1 MSSSLPRFE
10 KFSAIIFL
18 NKLCDPF
25 SLSSLSRT
33 LNILIFTPLMESY
46 KSHRLSYLF
55 FILCSFLTGL
65 FQNSYPLTHLFC
77 LPFVLLY
84 CRCSLLH
91 FSLHSLSS
99 LAAEFLLGSFFFLI
113 NLFIYFYFWLRWVF
127 IAARGLSLVAL
138 SGGYSL
144 LRCTGF
150 SLRQFLLLRS
160 TGSRCAGFS
169 SCGSWA
175 Q

>member
-99 LAAEFLLGSFFFLI
+99 LAAEFLLGSFFFFYK
-113 NLFIYFYFWLRWVF
+113 FIYLFLFLAALGLHCCARAFSSCVERGLLF
-127 IAARGLSLVAL
+127 VAVHGFLIAAVSLVAEHGL
-138 SGGYSL
+138 
-144 LRCTGF
+144 
-150 SLRQFLLLRS
+150 
-160 TGSRCAGFS
+160 
-169 SCGSWA
+169 
-175 Q
+175 